1 MTAQS
6 VIKMRNYRN
15 NMGSPVSTEEFIIRH
30 SAFFQGI
37 GFDVQYAAF
46 IYYMLDLGY
55 EDIIRY
61 EREDDFVIDRMCDGK
76 IEKEYYQV
84 KHSKDKNAKMTDADS
99 DFWKTID
106 NWVELYNVSETE
118 EKDKFFIDGKFI
130 ILTNKIVDNKFYT
143 SFEKLQNGICG
154 IDDILR
160 ELKEARKSAPSYK
173 PTLNKLLALEKN
185 TLNQFLHKIRITRFE
200 NFLSSLYEQFLQKYL
215 RPSAADQVLNQ
226 LIGAMWSDKINS
238 NTPMELSGEQFTNK
252 YRGILEKVSL
262 GEKLTLEE
270 MEDEPNLD
278 AENENEAAVMI
289 EQLKSVEEI
298 GKDSSKDDFRQA
310 YYLGFF
316 FRIKRAIESFRK
328 QQIITDELEKRLDRS
343 ASTKWMGLFI
353 KHHSHIMNDETGA
366 GDKEKIEA
374 GSNTL
379 HDTLDTPIKVN
390 GHDADD
396 EFSKGWYLRMS
407 NTLSVVWHYDWFKK
421 YILKK

>member
-1 MTAQS
+1 
-6 VIKMRNYRN
+6 
-15 NMGSPVSTEEFIIRH
+15 
-30 SAFFQGI
+30 
-37 GFDVQYAAF
+37 
-46 IYYMLDLGY
+46 ML
-55 EDIIRY
+55 R
-61 EREDDFVIDRMCDGK
+61 
-76 IEKEYYQV
+76 
-84 KHSKDKNAKMTDADS
+84 
-99 DFWKTID
+99 W
-106 NWVELYNVSETE
+106 
-118 EKDKFFIDGKFI
+118 
-130 ILTNKIVDNKFYT
+130 TNG
-143 SFEKLQNGICG
+143 FEKLQNGICG

-160 ELKEARKSAPSYK
+160 ELKEARKSDPSYK

-215 RPSAADQVLNQ
+215 RPAVADQVLNQ
-226 LIGAMWSDKINS
+226 LIGVMWSDKINS
-238 NTPMELSGEQFTNK
+238 NTPVELSGEQFTNK

-262 GEKLTLEE
+262 GEKLTLE

-343 ASTKWMGLFI
+343 ASTKWKGFFI
-353 KHHSHIMNDETGA
+353 KHHKQIMDNETGV
-366 GDKEKIEA
+366 GNKEKIKA

>member
-1 MTAQS
+1 
-6 VIKMRNYRN
+6 MRNYRN
-15 NMGSPVSTEEFIIRH
+15 NMGSPVSTEEFITRH
-30 SAFFQGI
+30 SAYFQGK
-37 GFDVQYAAF
+37 GFDVQYVAF

-84 KHSKDKNAKMTDADS
+84 KHSKDEKAKMTDADS

-106 NWVELYNVSETE
+106 NWVELYNASETE
-118 EKDKFFIDGKFI
+118 DKDRFFIDGKFI

-143 SFEKLQNGICG
+143 SFENLQNGICG

-160 ELKEARKSAPSYK
+160 EFKAVCKATPSYK
-173 PTLNKLLALEKN
+173 PTLNKLLALDKN
-185 TLNQFLHKIRITRFE
+185 TLNQFLHKIRIIRFE

-215 RPSAADQVLNQ
+215 RPAAADQVLNQ

-238 NTPMELSGEQFTNK
+238 NTPVELTGEQFTNK
-252 YRGILEKVSL
+252 YRGILEKVSFD
-262 GEKLTLEE
+262 EKLTLG

-298 GKDSSKDDFRQA
+298 GTDSNKNDFRQA
-310 YYLGFF
+310 FFLGFF

-328 QQIITDELEKRLDRS
+328 QQIITDELEKRLDSS
-343 ASTKWMGLFI
+343 ATNKWTGFFI
-353 KHHSHIMNDETGA
+353 KHHSQIMNNETGV
-366 GDKEKIEA
+366 GNKEKIEA
-374 GSNTL
+374 GSKTL

-390 GHDADD
+390 GYDVDD
-396 EFSKGWYLRMS
+396 DFSKGWYLRMS

-421 YILKK
+421 YKSKK

>member
-15 NMGSPVSTEEFIIRH
+15 NMGSPVSTEEFITRH
-30 SAFFQGI
+30 SAFFQGK

-143 SFEKLQNGICG
+143 SFEKLQDGICG

-160 ELKEARKSAPSYK
+160 ELKEARKSDPSYK

-215 RPSAADQVLNQ
+215 RPAAADQVLNQ

-238 NTPMELSGEQFTNK
+238 NTPVELSGEQFTNK

-262 GEKLTLEE
+262 GEKLTLE

-374 GSNTL
+374 GSDTL

-390 GHDADD
+390 GYDVDD

-407 NTLSVVWHYDWFKK
+407 NKLSVVWHYDWFKK
-421 YILKK
+421 NILKK

>member
-15 NMGSPVSTEEFIIRH
+15 NMGLPVSTEEFIIRH

-160 ELKEARKSAPSYK
+160 ELKEARKSDPSYK

-215 RPSAADQVLNQ
+215 RPAVADQVLNQ

-238 NTPMELSGEQFTNK
+238 NTPVELSGEQFTNK

-262 GEKLTLEE
+262 GEKLTLE

-343 ASTKWMGLFI
+343 ASTKWKGFFI
-353 KHHSHIMNDETGA
+353 KHHKQIMDNETGV
-366 GDKEKIEA
+366 GNKEKIKA

>member
-1 MTAQS
+1 
-6 VIKMRNYRN
+6 
-15 NMGSPVSTEEFIIRH
+15 MGTPATKEEFISRH
-30 SAFFQGI
+30 SAYFQSI

-55 EDIIRY
+55 EDVIRY
-61 EREDDFVIDRMCDGK
+61 EREDDFVIDRMRDGK
-76 IEKEYYQV
+76 TEKEYYQV
-84 KHSKDKNAKMTDADS
+84 KHSKDEGAKMTNADS

-106 NWVELYNVSETE
+106 NWVELYNVSEEE
-118 EKDKFFIDGKFI
+118 EKNRFFIDGKFI

-143 SFEKLQNGICG
+143 SFENLQNGICG
-154 IDDILR
+154 IEYIVR
-160 ELKEARKSAPSYK
+160 ELKEEHKASPSYK
-173 PTLNKLLALEKN
+173 PTIKKLLALEKD
-185 TLNQFLHKIRITRFE
+185 TLNQFLHKIRIIRFE

-215 RPSAADQVLNQ
+215 RPTAADQVLKQ
-226 LIGAMWSDKINS
+226 LIGVMWSEKINS
-238 NTPMELSGEQFTNK
+238 KTPVELSGELFTNK
-252 YRGILEKVSL
+252 YRGILEQVSSCENL
-262 GEKLTLEE
+262 SLE
-270 MEDEPNLD
+270 MVDDPDLDSEDED
-278 AENENEAAVMI
+278 EATLMI

-298 GKDSSKDDFRQA
+298 GKDSSKDDFSQA

-343 ASTKWMGLFI
+343 AKTKWKGLFI
-353 KHHSHIMNDETGA
+353 KHHSHIMRDETGA
-366 GDKEKIEA
+366 GNKEKIEA

-390 GHDADD
+390 GHDVDD

>member
-1 MTAQS
+1 MH
-6 VIKMRNYRN
+6 IYRY

-30 SAFFQGI
+30 SAFFQGR

-160 ELKEARKSAPSYK
+160 ELKEARKSDPSYK

-200 NFLSSLYEQFLQKYL
+200 NFLSSLYEQFLRKYL
-215 RPSAADQVLNQ
+215 RPTAADQVLNQ
-226 LIGAMWSDKINS
+226 LIGALWSEKINS
-238 NTPMELSGEQFTNK
+238 NTPVEFSGEQFTNK

-262 GEKLTLEE
+262 GENLSLEMVDNPDLDE
-270 MEDEPNLD
+270 ED
-278 AENENEAAVMI
+278 ENEATMMI
-289 EQLKSVEEI
+289 EQLKSVDEI

-328 QQIITDELEKRLDRS
+328 QQIITDELEKRLEGS
-343 ASTKWMGLFI
+343 AKTKWMGLFI

-374 GSNTL
+374 GSDTL

-390 GHDADD
+390 GYDVDD

-407 NTLSVVWHYDWFKK
+407 NKLSVVWHYDWFKK

>member
-1 MTAQS
+1 MTTQS

-160 ELKEARKSAPSYK
+160 ELKEARKSDPSYK

-215 RPSAADQVLNQ
+215 RPAVADQVLNQ
-226 LIGAMWSDKINS
+226 LIGVMWSDKINS
-238 NTPMELSGEQFTNK
+238 NTPVELSGEQFTNK

-262 GEKLTLEE
+262 GEKLTLE

-353 KHHSHIMNDETGA
+353 KHHKQIMDNETGV
-366 GDKEKIEA
+366 GNKEKIKA

>member
-61 EREDDFVIDRMCDGK
+61 EREDDFVIDRMRNGK

-160 ELKEARKSAPSYK
+160 ELKEARKSDPSYK

-215 RPSAADQVLNQ
+215 RPAVADQVLNQ

-238 NTPMELSGEQFTNK
+238 NTPVELSGEQFTNK

-262 GEKLTLEE
+262 GEKLTLE

-328 QQIITDELEKRLDRS
+328 QQIITDELEKRLDRY
-343 ASTKWMGLFI
+343 ASTKWKGFFI
-353 KHHSHIMNDETGA
+353 KHHKQIMDNETGV
-366 GDKEKIEA
+366 GNKEKIKA

>member
-15 NMGSPVSTEEFIIRH
+15 NMGSPVSTEEFITRH
-30 SAFFQGI
+30 SAFFQGK

-143 SFEKLQNGICG
+143 SFEKLQDGICG

-160 ELKEARKSAPSYK
+160 ELKEARKSDPSYK

-215 RPSAADQVLNQ
+215 RPAAADQVLNQ

-238 NTPMELSGEQFTNK
+238 NTPVELSGEQFTNK

-262 GEKLTLEE
+262 GEKLTLE

-316 FRIKRAIESFRK
+316 FRIKRAIESFQK

-343 ASTKWMGLFI
+343 ASTKWKGFFI
-353 KHHSHIMNDETGA
+353 KHHKQIMDNETGVGNKA
-366 GDKEKIEA
+366 KIKA